1 MERIVIAILDDA
13 TRSSVAD
20 IIAKSGM
27 KVRAQVRSGAEAT
40 RAIKDMGGGVVVCS
54 PRLLDISAD
63 ALCERLGEE
72 AYFLVVGHPAVLA
85 QMDSEEI
92 FKLLL
97 PVKSSELIGSV
108 RILSQLDEKRMDEAL
123 RPKKKKPDA
132 DRAIVNEAKE
142 YLTEERGM
150 TEAEAHRFLQKRSMD
165 LRVPV
170 TEVARTILYHAE

>member
-20 IIAKSGM
+20 IITKSGM
-27 KVRAQVRSGAEAT
+27 KVRAQVRSGADAT
-40 RAIKDMGGGVVVCS
+40 RAVKDMGGGVVICS

-92 FKLLL
+92 FKLML

-108 RILSQLDEKRMDEAL
+108 RILSQLDERRMDEAL
-123 RPKKKKPDA
+123 RPKKK
-132 DRAIVNEAKE
+132 
-142 YLTEERGM
+142 TEERGM

>member
-1 MERIVIAILDDA
+1 
-13 TRSSVAD
+13 
-20 IIAKSGM
+20 
-27 KVRAQVRSGAEAT
+27 
-40 RAIKDMGGGVVVCS
+40 
-54 PRLLDISAD
+54 
-63 ALCERLGEE
+63 
-72 AYFLVVGHPAVLA
+72 
-85 QMDSEEI
+85 MDSEEI
-92 FKLLL
+92 FKLML

-108 RILSQLDEKRMDEAL
+108 RILSQLDERRMDEAL
-123 RPKKKKPDA
+123 RPKKKTVN

>member
-20 IIAKSGM
+20 IITKSGM
-27 KVRAQVRSGAEAT
+27 RVRAQVRSGADAT
-40 RAIKDMGGGVVVCS
+40 RAIKDMGGGVVICS

-92 FKLLL
+92 FKLML

-108 RILSQLDEKRMDEAL
+108 RILSQLDERRMDEAL
-123 RPKKKKPDA
+123 RPKKKTVN

>member
-1 MERIVIAILDDA
+1 
-13 TRSSVAD
+13 
-20 IIAKSGM
+20 
-27 KVRAQVRSGAEAT
+27 
-40 RAIKDMGGGVVVCS
+40 MGGGVVICS

-92 FKLLL
+92 FKLML

-108 RILSQLDEKRMDEAL
+108 RILSQLDERRMDEAL
-123 RPKKKKPDA
+123 RPKKKTVN

>member
-20 IIAKSGM
+20 IITKSGM
-27 KVRAQVRSGAEAT
+27 RVRAQVRSGADAT
-40 RAIKDMGGGVVVCS
+40 RAVKDMGGGVVICS

-92 FKLLL
+92 FKLML

-108 RILSQLDEKRMDEAL
+108 RILSQLDERRMDESL
-123 RPKKKKPDA
+123 RPKKKTDT

>member
-20 IIAKSGM
+20 IITKSGM
-27 KVRAQVRSGAEAT
+27 RVRAQVRSGADAT
-40 RAIKDMGGGVVVCS
+40 RAVKDMGGGVVICS

-92 FKLLL
+92 FKLML

-108 RILSQLDEKRMDEAL
+108 RILSQLDERRMDEAL
-123 RPKKKKPDA
+123 RPKKKTVN

>member
-20 IIAKSGM
+20 IITKSGM
-27 KVRAQVRSGAEAT
+27 KVRAQVRSGADAT
-40 RAIKDMGGGVVVCS
+40 RAVKDMGGGVVICS

-92 FKLLL
+92 FKLML

-108 RILSQLDEKRMDEAL
+108 RILSQLDERRMDEAL
-123 RPKKKKPDA
+123 RPKKKTVN